1 MFERDKYVIWE
12 AGEVIYRAGDPSNE
26 AFLIMEG
33 SVQIF
38 TSEGLLLNRIGTNE
52 ILGETSLLLNVSR
65 TVTAIAALT
74 GAKATRIPRQY
85 FQDIATRDRV
95 TGALIRKSQYRLID
109 SNTQSNMLGTEIERL
124 SVLLE
129 NAIKNGFS
137 DNTAIE
143 ELRTTIARLRKQV
156 VFDKHHA
163 YHPST
168 MEGSRDDGENADN
181 FGFFCLISAACRW
194 CAQLC
199 VVCQPGTAPQAQR
212 QHPLI
217 PHGHGMRLARAVEF
231 DAAGPRKARL
241 IETSTRSIFF
251 SA

>member
-1 MFERDKYVIWE
+1 MLKLFITPERGTRQTMFERDKYIIWE

-85 FQDIATRDRV
+85 FEDIAARDRV

-129 NAIKNGFS
+129 NAINNGFS
-137 DNTAIE
+137 DNTAIA

-168 MEGSRDDGENADN
+168 MESSRDDGENADN
-181 FGFFCLISAACRW
+181 FG
-194 CAQLC
+194 
-199 VVCQPGTAPQAQR
+199 
-212 QHPLI
+212 
-217 PHGHGMRLARAVEF
+217 
-231 DAAGPRKARL
+231 
-241 IETSTRSIFF
+241 
-251 SA
+251 

>member
-1 MFERDKYVIWE
+1 MLKFFITLERGNRQTMFERDKYIIWE
-12 AGEVIYRAGDPSNE
+12 AGEVIYRAGDLSNE

-85 FQDIATRDRV
+85 FDEIAARDRV

-109 SNTQSNMLGTEIERL
+109 SNTQSSMLGTEIERL
-124 SVLLE
+124 SILLE

-137 DNTAIE
+137 DNTAID

-168 MEGSRDDGENADN
+168 MEGSRDDDENADN
-181 FGFFCLISAACRW
+181 FG
-194 CAQLC
+194 
-199 VVCQPGTAPQAQR
+199 
-212 QHPLI
+212 
-217 PHGHGMRLARAVEF
+217 
-231 DAAGPRKARL
+231 
-241 IETSTRSIFF
+241 
-251 SA
+251 

>member
-1 MFERDKYVIWE
+1 MLKLFITPERGIRQTMFERDKYIIWE

-65 TVTAIAALT
+65 TVTAITAST

-85 FQDIATRDRV
+85 FDEIAARDRV

-124 SVLLE
+124 SVLVE
-129 NAIKNGFS
+129 NAINNGFS

-168 MEGSRDDGENADN
+168 MEGGRDDGENADN
-181 FGFFCLISAACRW
+181 FG
-194 CAQLC
+194 
-199 VVCQPGTAPQAQR
+199 
-212 QHPLI
+212 
-217 PHGHGMRLARAVEF
+217 
-231 DAAGPRKARL
+231 
-241 IETSTRSIFF
+241 
-251 SA
+251 

>member
-1 MFERDKYVIWE
+1 MLKLFITPERGIKQTMFERDKYIIWE

-65 TVTAIAALT
+65 TVTAITAST

-85 FQDIATRDRV
+85 FEDIAARDRV

-124 SVLLE
+124 SVLVE
-129 NAIKNGFS
+129 NAINNGFS
-137 DNTAIE
+137 DNTAID

-181 FGFFCLISAACRW
+181 FG
-194 CAQLC
+194 
-199 VVCQPGTAPQAQR
+199 
-212 QHPLI
+212 
-217 PHGHGMRLARAVEF
+217 
-231 DAAGPRKARL
+231 
-241 IETSTRSIFF
+241 
-251 SA
+251 

>member
-1 MFERDKYVIWE
+1 MLKLLITPERGIRQTMFERDKYIIWE

-65 TVTAIAALT
+65 TVTAIAAST

-85 FQDIATRDRV
+85 FDDIAARDRV
-95 TGALIRKSQYRLID
+95 TAALIRKSQYRLID

-124 SVLLE
+124 SVLVE
-129 NAIKNGFS
+129 NAINNGFS
-137 DNTAIE
+137 DNTAID

-181 FGFFCLISAACRW
+181 FG
-194 CAQLC
+194 
-199 VVCQPGTAPQAQR
+199 
-212 QHPLI
+212 
-217 PHGHGMRLARAVEF
+217 
-231 DAAGPRKARL
+231 
-241 IETSTRSIFF
+241 
-251 SA
+251 

>member
-1 MFERDKYVIWE
+1 MLRLFITPERGIRQTMFERDKYIIWE
-12 AGEVIYRAGDPSNE
+12 AGEVIYRAGEPSNE

-85 FQDIATRDRV
+85 FKDIAARDRV

-109 SNTQSNMLGTEIERL
+109 SNTQSSMLGTEIERL
-124 SVLLE
+124 SVLVE

-137 DNTAIE
+137 DNTAID
-143 ELRTTIARLRKQV
+143 ELRTTIARIRKQV

-168 MEGSRDDGENADN
+168 MEGIRDDGDNADN
-181 FGFFCLISAACRW
+181 FG
-194 CAQLC
+194 
-199 VVCQPGTAPQAQR
+199 
-212 QHPLI
+212 
-217 PHGHGMRLARAVEF
+217 
-231 DAAGPRKARL
+231 
-241 IETSTRSIFF
+241 
-251 SA
+251 

>member
-1 MFERDKYVIWE
+1 MVRLLITPERGIRQTMFERDKYIIWE

-65 TVTAIAALT
+65 TVTAIAAST

-85 FQDIATRDRV
+85 FEDIAARDRV

-124 SVLLE
+124 SVLVE
-129 NAIKNGFS
+129 NAINNGFS
-137 DNTAIE
+137 DNTAID

-181 FGFFCLISAACRW
+181 FG
-194 CAQLC
+194 
-199 VVCQPGTAPQAQR
+199 
-212 QHPLI
+212 
-217 PHGHGMRLARAVEF
+217 
-231 DAAGPRKARL
+231 
-241 IETSTRSIFF
+241 
-251 SA
+251 

>member
-1 MFERDKYVIWE
+1 MVRLFITPERGIRQTMFERDKYIIWE

-65 TVTAIAALT
+65 TVTAIAAST

-85 FQDIATRDRV
+85 FEDIAARDQV

-124 SVLLE
+124 SVLVE
-129 NAIKNGFS
+129 NAINNGFS
-137 DNTAIE
+137 DNTAID

-181 FGFFCLISAACRW
+181 FG
-194 CAQLC
+194 
-199 VVCQPGTAPQAQR
+199 
-212 QHPLI
+212 
-217 PHGHGMRLARAVEF
+217 
-231 DAAGPRKARL
+231 
-241 IETSTRSIFF
+241 
-251 SA
+251 

>member
-1 MFERDKYVIWE
+1 MLTLLITPERGIRQTMFERDKYIIWE

-65 TVTAIAALT
+65 TVTAIAAST

-85 FQDIATRDRV
+85 FEDIAARDRV

-124 SVLLE
+124 SVLVE
-129 NAIKNGFS
+129 NAINNGFS
-137 DNTAIE
+137 DNTAID

-181 FGFFCLISAACRW
+181 FG
-194 CAQLC
+194 
-199 VVCQPGTAPQAQR
+199 
-212 QHPLI
+212 
-217 PHGHGMRLARAVEF
+217 
-231 DAAGPRKARL
+231 
-241 IETSTRSIFF
+241 
-251 SA
+251 

>member
-1 MFERDKYVIWE
+1 MLRWFIAPERGIRQTMFERDKYIIWE

-65 TVTAIAALT
+65 TVTAIAAST

-85 FQDIATRDRV
+85 FEDIAARDRV

-124 SVLLE
+124 SVLVE
-129 NAIKNGFS
+129 NAINNGFS
-137 DNTAIE
+137 DNTAID

-181 FGFFCLISAACRW
+181 FG
-194 CAQLC
+194 
-199 VVCQPGTAPQAQR
+199 
-212 QHPLI
+212 
-217 PHGHGMRLARAVEF
+217 
-231 DAAGPRKARL
+231 
-241 IETSTRSIFF
+241 
-251 SA
+251 

>member
-1 MFERDKYVIWE
+1 MVIFSRRRGSGIRQAMFERDKYIIWE

-65 TVTAIAALT
+65 TVTAIAAST

-85 FQDIATRDRV
+85 FEDIAARDRV

-124 SVLLE
+124 SVLVE
-129 NAIKNGFS
+129 NAINNGFS
-137 DNTAIE
+137 DNTAID

-168 MEGSRDDGENADN
+168 LEGSRDVGENADN
-181 FGFFCLISAACRW
+181 FG
-194 CAQLC
+194 
-199 VVCQPGTAPQAQR
+199 
-212 QHPLI
+212 
-217 PHGHGMRLARAVEF
+217 
-231 DAAGPRKARL
+231 
-241 IETSTRSIFF
+241 
-251 SA
+251 

>member
-1 MFERDKYVIWE
+1 MLELFITPERGIRQTMFERDKHIIWE

-65 TVTAIAALT
+65 TVTAIAAST

-85 FQDIATRDRV
+85 FEDIAARDRV

-124 SVLLE
+124 SVLVE

-137 DNTAIE
+137 DNTAID

-181 FGFFCLISAACRW
+181 FG
-194 CAQLC
+194 
-199 VVCQPGTAPQAQR
+199 
-212 QHPLI
+212 
-217 PHGHGMRLARAVEF
+217 
-231 DAAGPRKARL
+231 
-241 IETSTRSIFF
+241 
-251 SA
+251 

>member
-1 MFERDKYVIWE
+1 MLKLFTTPERGIRQTMFERDKYIIWE

-33 SVQIF
+33 PVQIF

-74 GAKATRIPRQY
+74 GAKATRIPKQY
-85 FQDIATRDRV
+85 FEDIAARDQV

-124 SVLLE
+124 SVLVE
-129 NAIKNGFS
+129 NAINNGFS
-137 DNTAIE
+137 DNTAID

-156 VFDKHHA
+156 MFDKHYA

-181 FGFFCLISAACRW
+181 FG
-194 CAQLC
+194 
-199 VVCQPGTAPQAQR
+199 
-212 QHPLI
+212 
-217 PHGHGMRLARAVEF
+217 
-231 DAAGPRKARL
+231 
-241 IETSTRSIFF
+241 
-251 SA
+251 

>member
-1 MFERDKYVIWE
+1 MTPGLRIRQALFEQYKYIIWE
-12 AGEVIYRAGDPSNE
+12 TGEVIYRAGDPSNE

-74 GAKATRIPRQY
+74 GAKATRIPKQY
-85 FQDIATRDRV
+85 FKDIAARDRV

-109 SNTQSNMLGTEIERL
+109 SNTQSSMLGTEIERL
-124 SVLLE
+124 SVLVE

-137 DNTAIE
+137 DNTAID

-168 MEGSRDDGENADN
+168 MEGSREDGENADN
-181 FGFFCLISAACRW
+181 FG
-194 CAQLC
+194 
-199 VVCQPGTAPQAQR
+199 
-212 QHPLI
+212 
-217 PHGHGMRLARAVEF
+217 
-231 DAAGPRKARL
+231 
-241 IETSTRSIFF
+241 
-251 SA
+251 

>member
-1 MFERDKYVIWE
+1 MLRLFITPERGIRQAMFERDKYIIWE

-65 TVTAIAALT
+65 TVTAITAST

-85 FQDIATRDRV
+85 FEDIAARDRV
-95 TGALIRKSQYRLID
+95 TCALIRKSQYRLID

-124 SVLLE
+124 SVLVE
-129 NAIKNGFS
+129 NAINNGFS
-137 DNTAIE
+137 DNTAID

-168 MEGSRDDGENADN
+168 LEGSRDDGENADN
-181 FGFFCLISAACRW
+181 FG
-194 CAQLC
+194 
-199 VVCQPGTAPQAQR
+199 
-212 QHPLI
+212 
-217 PHGHGMRLARAVEF
+217 
-231 DAAGPRKARL
+231 
-241 IETSTRSIFF
+241 
-251 SA
+251 

>member
-1 MFERDKYVIWE
+1 MLRLFITPERGIRQTMFERDKYIIWE

-65 TVTAIAALT
+65 TVTAISALT

-85 FQDIATRDRV
+85 FEDIAARDRV
-95 TGALIRKSQYRLID
+95 MGALIRKSQYRLID

-124 SVLLE
+124 SVLVE
-129 NAIKNGFS
+129 NAINNGFS

-143 ELRTTIARLRKQV
+143 ELRKTIARLRKQV

-168 MEGSRDDGENADN
+168 MEGIRDDGENAHN
-181 FGFFCLISAACRW
+181 FG
-194 CAQLC
+194 
-199 VVCQPGTAPQAQR
+199 
-212 QHPLI
+212 
-217 PHGHGMRLARAVEF
+217 
-231 DAAGPRKARL
+231 
-241 IETSTRSIFF
+241 
-251 SA
+251 

>member
-1 MFERDKYVIWE
+1 MVRLFITPERGIRQTMFERDKYIIWE

-65 TVTAIAALT
+65 TVTAITAST

-85 FQDIATRDRV
+85 FDDIAARDRV

-124 SVLLE
+124 SVLVE
-129 NAIKNGFS
+129 NAINNGFS
-137 DNTAIE
+137 DNTAID

-181 FGFFCLISAACRW
+181 FG
-194 CAQLC
+194 
-199 VVCQPGTAPQAQR
+199 
-212 QHPLI
+212 
-217 PHGHGMRLARAVEF
+217 
-231 DAAGPRKARL
+231 
-241 IETSTRSIFF
+241 
-251 SA
+251 

>member
-1 MFERDKYVIWE
+1 MVRLFITPERGIRQTMFERDKYIIWE

-65 TVTAIAALT
+65 TVTAIAAST

-85 FQDIATRDRV
+85 FEDIAARDRV

-109 SNTQSNMLGTEIERL
+109 SNTQSNMLGKEIDRL
-124 SVLLE
+124 SVLVE
-129 NAIKNGFS
+129 NAINNGFS
-137 DNTAIE
+137 DNAAID

-156 VFDKHHA
+156 VFDRHHA

-181 FGFFCLISAACRW
+181 FG
-194 CAQLC
+194 
-199 VVCQPGTAPQAQR
+199 
-212 QHPLI
+212 
-217 PHGHGMRLARAVEF
+217 
-231 DAAGPRKARL
+231 
-241 IETSTRSIFF
+241 
-251 SA
+251 

>member
-1 MFERDKYVIWE
+1 MLKLFVTLECGIRQTMFERDKYIIWG
-12 AGEVIYRAGDPSNE
+12 AGEVIFRAGDPSNE

-38 TSEGLLLNRIGTNE
+38 TSEELLLNRIGTNE

-65 TVTAIAALT
+65 TVTAITAST

-85 FQDIATRDRV
+85 FEDIAARDRV
-95 TGALIRKSQYRLID
+95 TCALIRKSQYRLID

-124 SVLLE
+124 SVLVE
-129 NAIKNGFS
+129 NAINNGFS

-181 FGFFCLISAACRW
+181 FG
-194 CAQLC
+194 
-199 VVCQPGTAPQAQR
+199 
-212 QHPLI
+212 
-217 PHGHGMRLARAVEF
+217 
-231 DAAGPRKARL
+231 
-241 IETSTRSIFF
+241 
-251 SA
+251 

>member
-1 MFERDKYVIWE
+1 MLRLFITPERGIRQTMFERDKYIIWE

-65 TVTAIAALT
+65 TVTAITAST

-85 FQDIATRDRV
+85 FDELAARDWV

-124 SVLLE
+124 SVLVE
-129 NAIKNGFS
+129 NAINNGFS
-137 DNTAIE
+137 DNTAID

-168 MEGSRDDGENADN
+168 MEGSRNDGENANN
-181 FGFFCLISAACRW
+181 FG
-194 CAQLC
+194 
-199 VVCQPGTAPQAQR
+199 
-212 QHPLI
+212 
-217 PHGHGMRLARAVEF
+217 
-231 DAAGPRKARL
+231 
-241 IETSTRSIFF
+241 
-251 SA
+251 

>member
-1 MFERDKYVIWE
+1 MFITPERGIRQTMFERDKYIIWE

-65 TVTAIAALT
+65 TVTAIAAST

-85 FQDIATRDRV
+85 FEDIAARDRV

-124 SVLLE
+124 SVLVE
-129 NAIKNGFS
+129 NAINNGFS
-137 DNTAIE
+137 DNADID

-181 FGFFCLISAACRW
+181 FG
-194 CAQLC
+194 
-199 VVCQPGTAPQAQR
+199 
-212 QHPLI
+212 
-217 PHGHGMRLARAVEF
+217 
-231 DAAGPRKARL
+231 
-241 IETSTRSIFF
+241 
-251 SA
+251 

>member
-1 MFERDKYVIWE
+1 MLRLFITPERGIRQTMFERDKYIIWE

-65 TVTAIAALT
+65 TVTAITAST

-85 FQDIATRDRV
+85 FEDIAARDRV

-124 SVLLE
+124 SVLVE
-129 NAIKNGFS
+129 NAINNGFS
-137 DNTAIE
+137 DNTAID

-181 FGFFCLISAACRW
+181 FG
-194 CAQLC
+194 
-199 VVCQPGTAPQAQR
+199 
-212 QHPLI
+212 
-217 PHGHGMRLARAVEF
+217 
-231 DAAGPRKARL
+231 
-241 IETSTRSIFF
+241 
-251 SA
+251 

>member
-1 MFERDKYVIWE
+1 MVRLFITPERGIRQTMFERDKHIIWE

-65 TVTAIAALT
+65 TVTAITAST

-85 FQDIATRDRV
+85 FEDIAARDRV

-124 SVLLE
+124 SVLVE
-129 NAIKNGFS
+129 NAINNGFS
-137 DNTAIE
+137 DNTAID

-181 FGFFCLISAACRW
+181 FG
-194 CAQLC
+194 
-199 VVCQPGTAPQAQR
+199 
-212 QHPLI
+212 
-217 PHGHGMRLARAVEF
+217 
-231 DAAGPRKARL
+231 
-241 IETSTRSIFF
+241 
-251 SA
+251 

>member
-1 MFERDKYVIWE
+1 MLRLFITPERGIRQTMFERDKYIIWE

-85 FQDIATRDRV
+85 FEDIAARDRV

-124 SVLLE
+124 SVLVE

-137 DNTAIE
+137 DNTAID

-181 FGFFCLISAACRW
+181 FG
-194 CAQLC
+194 
-199 VVCQPGTAPQAQR
+199 
-212 QHPLI
+212 
-217 PHGHGMRLARAVEF
+217 
-231 DAAGPRKARL
+231 
-241 IETSTRSIFF
+241 
-251 SA
+251 

>member
-1 MFERDKYVIWE
+1 MLKLFITSERSTRQTMFERDKYIIWE

-26 AFLIMEG
+26 AFLIMQG

-38 TSEGLLLNRIGTNE
+38 TSEGLLLNRIATNE

-85 FQDIATRDRV
+85 FEDIPARDRV

-124 SVLLE
+124 SVLVE
-129 NAIKNGFS
+129 NAINNGFS
-137 DNTAIE
+137 DNTAID
-143 ELRTTIARLRKQV
+143 ELRTTNARLRKQV
-156 VFDKHHA
+156 VFDNRHA

-168 MEGSRDDGENADN
+168 MEGSHNDGENADN
-181 FGFFCLISAACRW
+181 FG
-194 CAQLC
+194 
-199 VVCQPGTAPQAQR
+199 
-212 QHPLI
+212 
-217 PHGHGMRLARAVEF
+217 
-231 DAAGPRKARL
+231 
-241 IETSTRSIFF
+241 
-251 SA
+251 

>member
-1 MFERDKYVIWE
+1 MLELFITPERGIRQTMFERDKYIIWE

-65 TVTAIAALT
+65 TVTAIAAST

-85 FQDIATRDRV
+85 FEDIAARDRV

-124 SVLLE
+124 SVLVE
-129 NAIKNGFS
+129 NAINNGFS

-143 ELRTTIARLRKQV
+143 ELRKTIARLRKQV

-168 MEGSRDDGENADN
+168 MEGSRDDGENAHN
-181 FGFFCLISAACRW
+181 FG
-194 CAQLC
+194 
-199 VVCQPGTAPQAQR
+199 
-212 QHPLI
+212 
-217 PHGHGMRLARAVEF
+217 
-231 DAAGPRKARL
+231 
-241 IETSTRSIFF
+241 
-251 SA
+251 

>member
-1 MFERDKYVIWE
+1 MFITPERGIRQTMFERDKYIIWE

-65 TVTAIAALT
+65 TVTAIAAST

-85 FQDIATRDRV
+85 FEDIAARDRV

-124 SVLLE
+124 SVLVE
-129 NAIKNGFS
+129 NAINNGFS
-137 DNTAIE
+137 DNTAID

-181 FGFFCLISAACRW
+181 FG
-194 CAQLC
+194 
-199 VVCQPGTAPQAQR
+199 
-212 QHPLI
+212 
-217 PHGHGMRLARAVEF
+217 
-231 DAAGPRKARL
+231 
-241 IETSTRSIFF
+241 
-251 SA
+251 